1 MFRRSTAWLISR
13 ATNPFIN
20 RLFRLTRT
28 TSTAVVVEFGAG
40 TGWFSR
46 FLTQLGCRVILL
58 DVSPT
63 ALRIARELYERVA
76 IVGDRPPPQFL
87 PFDGR
92 GIEVP
97 DASVDRI
104 VSFDAFHHVS
114 NPDAI
119 LREFARV
126 LKPGGIAGFAEPGP
140 RHSCTPRSQFE
151 MRRYGVVESDI
162 DIHAIWRTA
171 HGYGFRDIQMSVF
184 HGSPFHVSLDDYEDF
199 LTGGAACAKWVEST
213 RGFFGTCD
221 TFSRKGGCGVSRQP
235 SA

>member
-1 MFRRSTAWLISR
+1 
-13 ATNPFIN
+13 
-20 RLFRLTRT
+20 
-28 TSTAVVVEFGAG
+28 VVVEFGAG